1 MKDHGA
7 LVSCWIVEFGG
18 ITGGE
23 YEASVEK
30 DAEGKILASYLRK
43 ETASSRTVKKKKKI
57 KPEVFEKL
65 EDALLSFDFEKKASQ
80 EVIDQ
85 RKQMFALDAPIKHIT
100 VRFEKAQYDLCAED
114 TAEENISAARI
125 LTGFFVSAF
134 DE

>member
-7 LVSCWIVEFGG
+7 FVGCWIVEIGG
-18 ITGGE
+18 TTGGR

-30 DAEGKILASYLRK
+30 DAEGRILANYLRK
-43 ETASSRTVKKKKKI
+43 ETAGSRTVKKKKKI

-65 EDALLSFDFEKKASQ
+65 EDALSGFDFEKKASP
-80 EVIDQ
+80 EVIAE
-85 RKQMFALDAPIKHIT
+85 RKNMFALDSPIKHIT
-100 VRFEKAQYDLCAED
+100 IRFEKAQYDLCADD
-114 TAEENISAARI
+114 TAEENISAAHI